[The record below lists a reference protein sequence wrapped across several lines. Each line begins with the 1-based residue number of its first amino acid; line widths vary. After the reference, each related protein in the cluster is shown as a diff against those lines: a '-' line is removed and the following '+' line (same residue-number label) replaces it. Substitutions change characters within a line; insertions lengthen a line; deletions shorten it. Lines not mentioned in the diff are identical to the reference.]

1 MTIWYSYLRSYKDC
15 NDRSTPI
22 EWQESTRLQMLV
34 FCIYRKSTFPLDMLT
49 CFEVVRTQDVGKLS
63 GFFNKELLMKKIPLI
78 LIILSLS
85 FFSCLSSEVKGE
97 CIQGNCDSGYGVLIF
112 DDGRVYEGQ
121 WKKGLFDGI
130 GQLSFSSGSEYKG
143 EFKKG
148 FMHGYGQI
156 TLSDGSNHKCS
167 FKNDKIES
175 NDLIKDLWVKDTTTK
190 VDEHISY
197 CRMGDIFRHYKI
209 YDKAMIYYD
218 KSLTINDGYQLAIT
232 NKNVLERKLAERDS
246 KSDKTPKITL
256 HGTPGVKS
264 GTHSRD
270 WIEQERKVSERL
282 NDKFTSSEDI
292 DSKESKILANQKA
305 DHLRSGSDKNY
316 GSGPNNP
323 DVEVLSHSKKLV
335 ERGQKYSYY
344 SWKVELRNNSDVPKK
359 VYVEY
364 KLLDANGF
372 ELEMS
377 NAFIKV
383 RANSTR
389 RYSEK
394 VIIKSIVWRRV
405 KQSEVKI
412 SARD

>member
-1 MTIWYSYLRSYKDC
+1 
-15 NDRSTPI
+15 
-22 EWQESTRLQMLV
+22 
-34 FCIYRKSTFPLDMLT
+34 
-49 CFEVVRTQDVGKLS
+49 
-63 GFFNKELLMKKIPLI
+63 MKKIALI
-78 LIILSLS
+78 LIFLSLS

-190 VDEHISY
+190 VDEHIFY
-197 CRMGDIFRHYKI
+197 CRMGDIFRKYKI
-209 YDKAMIYYD
+209 YDKAIIYYD
-218 KSLTINDGYQLAIT
+218 KSLTINDGYQQAIT
-232 NKNVLERKLAERDS
+232 NKNVLERKLDERDS
-246 KSDKTPKITL
+246 KSDKIPKIIL
-256 HGTPGVKS
+256 HGTPGVKT

-270 WIEQERKVSERL
+270 WIEQERKVGERF
-282 NDKFTSSEDI
+282 NNEFTSSEDI
-292 DSKESKILANQKA
+292 DSKESDELVLNQKA
-305 DHLRSGSDKNY
+305 DQLRSGSDKNF
-316 GSGPNNP
+316 GAGPKNP
-323 DVEVLSHSKKLV
+323 DVEVLSHNKKLTKK
-335 ERGQKYSYY
+335 GGKYSYY
-344 SWKVELRNNSDVPKK
+344 SWKVELRNNTDIPKK

-377 NAFIKV
+377 NASIKV
-383 RANSTR
+383 NANSTR
-389 RYSEK
+389 RYSENT
-394 VIIKSIVWRRV
+394 IIESIVWRRV
-405 KQSEVKI
+405 KQSEVMI
-412 SARD
+412 SSRDL